1 MILRICVLGLVAFN
15 ILLLGWALL
24 QPELPEISD
33 TEDSDQISQISDL
46 PAIRL
51 ASEATGLIPGGSQ
64 ASRQCFTLGPIASR
78 SAMQRIRDELERSV
92 VQLSWHETT
101 ALVEQGYW
109 VYLEPFSSYE
119 QAAEAV
125 EQLVANG
132 VADYFVMPEGPFAN
146 AVSVGLYERQSQA
159 QTRKQEIETLGM
171 GWPIVIDLQRQ
182 DEARYWLDFEIRS
195 DSDIDIESLIVDNDE
210 ARQLEVPCPE
220 NEASFPP
227 T

>member
-24 QPELPEISD
+24 QPEPTEISGA
-33 TEDSDQISQISDL
+33 EDSDQISQISNL

-78 SAMQRIRDELERSV
+78 SAMQRIRDELESAV
-92 VQLSWHETT
+92 VQISWHETT

-132 VADYFVMPEGPFAN
+132 VADYYVLPEGPFSN

-159 QTRKQEIETLGM
+159 QARKEEIETLGM
-171 GWPIVIDLQRQ
+171 GWPIVIDMQRQ

-195 DSDIDIESLIVDNDE
+195 DSDLDIESLIVDNDE
-210 ARQLEVPCPE
+210 ARHLEVPCPE